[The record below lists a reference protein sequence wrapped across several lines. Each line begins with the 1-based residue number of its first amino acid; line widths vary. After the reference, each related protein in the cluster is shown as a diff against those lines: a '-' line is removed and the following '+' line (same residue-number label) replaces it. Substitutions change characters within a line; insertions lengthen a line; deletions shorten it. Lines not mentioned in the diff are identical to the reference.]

1 MKEIIELITNNPN
14 DTELGAAIRTLFL
27 NTPEL
32 FSEEDKYLRLYAEFE
47 NFRKRT
53 QKERSG
59 LITQAKMEAL
69 EPILDLNDELHY
81 AIKNSPVNEAN
92 GLQILSD
99 KLNNR
104 LLTLGIQPVPTDV
117 YDVDVHEVISVIGE
131 GKNIIDV
138 LSKGYIVNDV
148 VYRHPKVVLG

>member
-1 MKEIIELITNNPN
+1 MKEIIELIATNPN
-14 DTELGAAIRTLFL
+14 DAELGAAIRAIHQ
-27 NTPEL
+27 NSPEL

-53 QKERSG
+53 QKERLG
-59 LITQAKMEAL
+59 LISQAKMEAL
-69 EPILDLNDELHY
+69 EPLLDLSDELHY

-104 LLTLGIQPVPTDV
+104 LLALGIRQVPTDV
-117 YDVDVHEVISVIGE
+117 YDVDAHEVISVVGE